1 MVPPYFFPRMENT
14 HTLTTGTG
22 NLSAVRLKYGQA
34 VRGNTFP
41 RWTQRIGVYSVR
53 GYAASYGESGEEA
66 IERAKRNGHELAFTV
81 QDPTVISNDYAG
93 KAEKLAALEAE
104 IESAPVLCEGDLV
117 EIEGLL
123 YKSRLI
129 GADYSSPIK
138 FEQLPA

>member
-1 MVPPYFFPRMENT
+1 MKTSPT
-14 HTLTTGTG
+14 QTTGTG

-41 RWTQRIGVYSVR
+41 HWTQRIGVYTVR
-53 GYAASYGESGEEA
+53 GYAESYGESGPIA
-66 IERAKRNGHELAFTV
+66 IERAKRNGHALAFTV

-104 IESAPVLCEGDLV
+104 IESAPMLCEGDLV

-123 YKSRLI
+123 YRARLI